1 MSKCKILVKLAD
13 KKMRKITIAMI
24 MLFALAHQSS
34 AAEIFNGNK
43 LAANIESVI
52 DRFYNSDNAYYRGIG
67 RRMYECSYIYKT
79 AKSNNIP
86 RLVSRNIT
94 DIEKQFIIAS
104 KALFDDNKNWDT
116 LIKSASKTKI
126 DTNKNN
132 KKFVETIIYNCNMY
146 VRSFQDPR
154 DAIYETAN
162 PSPVF

>member
-1 MSKCKILVKLAD
+1 
-13 KKMRKITIAMI
+13 MRKITIAMI

-94 DIEKQFIIAS
+94 DIENQFIIAS